1 VREMTAIREKM
12 ENWLDKGWISH
23 SFFYRLNEFIRMA
36 AYEKQLS
43 GEPKIRLSDMAC
55 TKWRA
60 LLVYSAERNIAKKVK
75 GDQHKEIVQEVAQT
89 LTGWLEVYGNK
100 LKIPVWSILYDRR

>member
-1 VREMTAIREKM
+1 M
-12 ENWLDKGWISH
+12 
-23 SFFYRLNEFIRMA
+23 NEFIRMA

-43 GEPKIRLSDMAC
+43 GKPEISLSDMNC

-75 GDQHKEIVQEVAQT
+75 GDEHKKIVQEITQT
-89 LTGWLEVYGNK
+89 LTGWLDTYGNK